1 MHGQHCISCPRHTC
15 ASYVLL
21 VFFDNFVL
29 SDGMKV
35 MLNSGRPLLVLPVWE
50 GGSFDP

>member
-1 MHGQHCISCPRHTC
+1 MGYTYISCFVPTC

-29 SDGMKV
+29 SAGMNV

-50 GGSFDP
+50 GGSFEP

>member
-1 MHGQHCISCPRHTC
+1 MGYIYMSCSVPTC

-29 SDGMKV
+29 SDGMNV
-35 MLNSGRPLLVLPVWE
+35 MLKSGRPLPVPPVWE